1 MSATVT
7 PPLDGPSV
15 PPAAGGQPARIVVLL
30 HGYGADGNDLIALAP
45 ALAERFPDAAFFAP
59 HAPEPCEVM
68 PFGRQWFSFTQYDPD
83 MWRRDAANLAPALE
97 TMAAGAQGAVP
108 GLNDYLD
115 ALLDR
120 HGLEHDQLA
129 VIGFSQGAM
138 MALHVGL
145 RRRAP
150 VAALIGFSG
159 ALTGA
164 GILPDDIKVR
174 PPVTL
179 IHGEDDPVV
188 PFAALAHAETAL
200 RTADVPVETH
210 GRPGLGHAIDPEGLT
225 LAVAALERVWPA
237 GTIG

>member
-1 MSATVT
+1 MPSNAPV
-7 PPLDGPSV
+7 PLDGPSV
-15 PPAAGGQPARIVVLL
+15 PPAAGGQPERIVVLL

-45 ALAERFPDAAFFAP
+45 ALAGRFPDAAFFAP

-83 MWRRDAANLAPALE
+83 MWRRDAANLGAALE
-97 TMAAGAQGAVP
+97 TMAAGAQGAAAS
-108 GLNDYLD
+108 LNGYLD
-115 ALLDR
+115 GLLETHALGHDR
-120 HGLEHDQLA
+120 LA
-129 VIGFSQGAM
+129 LIGFSQGTM

-145 RRRAP
+145 RRPSP

-164 GILPDDIKVR
+164 TGLADEIRVR

-179 IHGEDDPVV
+179 IHGQDDPVV

-200 RTADVPVETH
+200 GAADVPVEVH
-210 GRPGLGHAIDPEGLT
+210 ARPGLGHTIDPEGLEV
-225 LAVAALERVWPA
+225 AVAALDRVWPA